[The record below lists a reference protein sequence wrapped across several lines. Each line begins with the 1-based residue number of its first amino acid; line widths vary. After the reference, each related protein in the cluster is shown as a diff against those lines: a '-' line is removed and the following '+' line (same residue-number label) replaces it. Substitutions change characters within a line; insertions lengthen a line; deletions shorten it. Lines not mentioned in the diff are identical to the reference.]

1 MSKVTHKIG
10 NIVVNSNVL
19 SFVVLLVLLSLLLIG
34 GTLLIDSAIDIIRY
48 FINIEFFA
56 MVVPFIVLSYLF
68 YSAYKYVKGGNL

>member
-1 MSKVTHKIG
+1 MNKVTYKIG

-19 SFVVLLVLLSLLLIG
+19 SFIVLLVVLSLLLIG
-34 GTLLIDSAIDIIRY
+34 GTLLIDSVIDIIRY